1 MPEKARIKL
10 PETIAKDD
18 VIEVK
23 ALISHVMETG
33 NRHNADGT
41 PIPRN
46 IIHTLKATFEG
57 NLVFSADLG
66 PGISANPYIAFPL
79 KVTGP
84 GTLEILWIDDQ
95 SNATIERAEIRL
107 S

>member
-10 PETIAKDD
+10 PETIKAGE

-33 NRHNADGT
+33 NRRTADGK

-46 IIHTLKATFEG
+46 IIHTVRATLDG
-57 NLVFSADLG
+57 RPVFSAEFG
-66 PGISANPYIAFPL
+66 SGISANPYVAFPL
-79 KVTGP
+79 KVQAP
-84 GTLEILWIDDQ
+84 GTLEITWIDDQ
-95 SNATIERAEIRL
+95 DIATKERAEIRVG
-107 S
+107 